1 MKLLNASLGFTL
13 KKGVSFQ
20 TSLPQIVFFVE
31 FSLGANNV
39 INIVVIYNVK
49 TGSMLLLLN

>member
-20 TSLPQIVFFVE
+20 TPLPQIVFFVE

-39 INIVVIYNVK
+39 INIVVIYNVM